1 MIEIRQNET
10 NLINYEYNK
19 ELIENLLLI
28 KEAFVDDILPELKSK
43 NDFEIDF
50 DFTCMLLLVNFER
63 QLSKKT
69 YTIHCFRFISNNYF
83 IFYLVGQGGFE
94 HSIL

>member
-1 MIEIRQNET
+1 M
-10 NLINYEYNK
+10 
-19 ELIENLLLI
+19 
-28 KEAFVDDILPELKSK
+28 
-43 NDFEIDF
+43 
-50 DFTCMLLLVNFER
+50 CMLLLVNFER

-83 IFYLVGQGGFE
+83 MFYLVGQGGFE